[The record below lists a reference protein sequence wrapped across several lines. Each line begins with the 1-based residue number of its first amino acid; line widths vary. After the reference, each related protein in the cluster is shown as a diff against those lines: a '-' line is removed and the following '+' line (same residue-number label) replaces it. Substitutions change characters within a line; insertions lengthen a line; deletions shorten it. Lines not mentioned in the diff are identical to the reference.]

1 MMPSFGCLC
10 AWLCNPGR
18 PSRRGE
24 QLPKPAPSASARSEV
39 PVTVFDFMPTTGSIR
54 MDYGTATSSLQSHS
68 KVVKAV
74 RQALVQQLQ
83 VPLEAVR
90 VTLSPGSTLVHVQ
103 IVTANMQMASR
114 VATLSAKAGGRSL
127 LNSRI
132 ASIPAW
138 QRRNWSKSTLQWVLP
153 PFA

>member
-1 MMPSFGCLC
+1 M
-10 AWLCNPGR
+10 
-18 PSRRGE
+18 
-24 QLPKPAPSASARSEV
+24 
-39 PVTVFDFMPTTGSIR
+39 TVFDFMLTTGSIR

-132 ASIPAW
+132 ASIPVW